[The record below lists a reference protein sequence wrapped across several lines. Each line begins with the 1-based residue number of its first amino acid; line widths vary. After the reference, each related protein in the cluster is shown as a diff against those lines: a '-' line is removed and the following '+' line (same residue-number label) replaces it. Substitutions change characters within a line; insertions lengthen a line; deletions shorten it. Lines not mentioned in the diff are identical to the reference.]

1 MAQKT
6 SELRKAIEEY
16 NSRKCLTPL
25 FFQDAH
31 KKKHEIPKGE
41 LKFNRSGTPNRYRLV
56 LSILDMTA
64 KYYSVDG
71 DGKVET
77 PPEAN
82 RSAIDIWRH
91 AIALYPDMDI
101 YRIME
106 TIYRLCD
113 KEEEEGAL
121 VFGQFCW
128 MIKQS
133 VFRNFR
139 VRTTD
144 MDFSCDEYDMAF
156 GDWKVLHEPKK
167 EKTNG

>member
-1 MAQKT
+1 VPRKI
-6 SELRKAIEEY
+6 SELREAIEEY
-16 NSRKCLTPL
+16 NSKKLLTPL

-31 KKKHEIPKGE
+31 KRKHAIPKEE
-41 LKFNRSGTPNRYRLV
+41 LKTNRTGTPNRYRLV
-56 LSILDMTA
+56 LSILDKTA
-64 KYYSVDG
+64 KYYSVNG

-91 AIALYPDMDI
+91 AIAIYPDIDI

-128 MIKQS
+128 MIDQS
-133 VFRNFR
+133 VFRNFCLK
-139 VRTTD
+139 TTN
-144 MDFSCDEYDMAF
+144 MNFPCEEYGMEF
-156 GDWKVLHEPKK
+156 KDWKVLHESKMEKK
-167 EKTNG
+167 